1 MTPEQQLEI
10 KDEYNAVWDEANSK
24 LRVIEEQSI
33 ALLKQIQFDSD
44 KTSTKLE
51 KLTKKLVKIIIAKG
65 LGNLAGD
72 ETFENFEEELAVELI
87 SNISKITSVFLEA
100 EILIDSLNDCL
111 KNVSEDNLPS
121 LISAYSN
128 FNLGDKEYKVTYKPP
143 RRMVKSLVVNHLI
156 GRYKH
161 IRSEIRTNMPYSSF
175 DMFLKCNIREAD
187 KYTYYIV
194 RRNREASIK
203 DNYDPVNNPSCR
215 LMLRYDTD
223 NNILANLYFLEV
235 WSMVKAIVLDME
247 FYTTYPRLELMQGL
261 VSAMMRVDGIEVNPN
276 QLDLTPSL
284 NGLSV
289 RVGKATDIKAYKLFD
304 FIKVVKDPDIITLI
318 EDESLIFNWFAYYSS
333 NKDTIYGIDPAVR
346 LYQYRLMSSILQY
359 AHSTGT
365 ITLAQ
370 AYCEALY
377 NFDNHLEYQIAIRDL
392 CMSKGDNL
400 DTIVAKLQPHTSKL
414 ANLFPTEDQLKLA
427 EITATTRLD
436 ELSSIQKELIAQIA
450 NTNITSVGT
459 F

>member
-10 KDEYNAVWDEANSK
+10 KDEYNAIVAEANSK
-24 LRVIEEQSI
+24 LRVIEEQII

-100 EILIDSLNDCL
+100 EILIDSLSDCL
-111 KNVSEDNLPS
+111 KNVNEDNLPS

-143 RRMVKSLVVNHLI
+143 SHIVRSLVVNHLI
-156 GRYKH
+156 GRYKRS
-161 IRSEIRTNMPYSSF
+161 RSEIRTNIPYSSF
-175 DMFLKCNIREAD
+175 DMFLKCNIREAG
-187 KYTYYIV
+187 KYTYYIA
-194 RRNREASIK
+194 RKNRAGSIK
-203 DNYDPVNNPSCR
+203 DKYDPVNNPGHR

-235 WSMVKAIVLDME
+235 WGMVRDIIVDME
-247 FYTTYPRLELMQGL
+247 YYTAPSTLEIMQGL
-261 VSAMMRVDGIEVNPN
+261 VAAMMRADGIEVDPT
-276 QLDLTPSL
+276 QLDFTPSL
-284 NGLSV
+284 TGLSV
-289 RVGKATDIKAYKLFD
+289 SVGKATDIKANKLFD

-333 NKDTIYGIDPAVR
+333 NKDTIYGIDPEVR

-400 DTIVAKLQPHTSKL
+400 DTIIAKL
-414 ANLFPTEDQLKLA
+414 E
-427 EITATTRLD
+427 R
-436 ELSSIQKELIAQIA
+436 AQR
-450 NTNITSVGT
+450 SLLPK
-459 F
+459 

>member
-10 KDEYNAVWDEANSK
+10 KEEFNAIVAENKSK
-24 LRVIEEQSI
+24 LKVIEDRSI
-33 ALLKQIQFDSD
+33 ALLKQIQFDTG
-44 KTSTKLE
+44 KNLTKLE
-51 KLTKKLVKIIIAKG
+51 KLTKMLVKIIIIDKG
-65 LGNLAGD
+65 LDTLNDED
-72 ETFENFEEELAVELI
+72 ETFEDFMVLLAVQLMTTFSGKYNETELFASFTDELKAKLMLSDVSIADIYSEFKDYKI
-87 SNISKITSVFLEA
+87 SSECTIGIPLSLLNTILVGTICVIYSDTKSDIT
-100 EILIDSLNDCL
+100 
-111 KNVSEDNLPS
+111 
-121 LISAYSN
+121 
-128 FNLGDKEYKVTYKPP
+128 
-143 RRMVKSLVVNHLI
+143 
-156 GRYKH
+156 
-161 IRSEIRTNMPYSSF
+161 RTIPYDSF
-175 DMFLKCNIREAD
+175 DMFLKCNIRGEGMW
-187 KYTYYIV
+187 TYYIGG
-194 RRNREASIK
+194 RNKEVSIK
-203 DNYDPVNNPSCR
+203 DNYNPVNNPRCR

-235 WSMVKAIVLDME
+235 WDRVKTIVLDME
-247 FYTTYPRLELMQGL
+247 FYTTHPRLELMQGL
-261 VSAMMRVDGIEVNPN
+261 VAAMMRVDGIEVNPN

-284 NGLSV
+284 NDLSA
-289 RVGKATDIKAYKLFD
+289 RVGKATAIKANRLFD

-333 NKDTIYGIDPAVR
+333 NKDTIYGIDPEVR

-370 AYCEALY
+370 VYCEALY

-400 DTIVAKLQPHTSKL
+400 DTIVAKLQRHTSKL

-436 ELSSIQKELIAQIA
+436 ELSSIQKELITQIA
-450 NTNITSVGT
+450 NTNITSIST